1 MLTEFQVGESGIPKG
16 SKEKVIMHFLELAG
30 RHNWVPP
37 RGDETTSARQQEDS
51 DDSHDCN
58 STDSD
63 DSHDCN
69 STDSDDSNSSVQFE
83 LERIVSGP
91 CKSGPNKDKC
101 FIKWVGYDSD
111 DNTWEPPAHIS
122 SDDLREYENEMQNS
136 SDSDEDRTP
145 IANLCWVTNNL
156 EQTSYF
162 SPAVTNNYIIYM

>member
-1 MLTEFQVGESGIPKG
+1 MPHKAGQARTMLGRQAP
-16 SKEKVIMHFLELAG
+16 LAYCLG
-30 RHNWVPP
+30 PL
-37 RGDETTSARQQEDS
+37 GMRQQEDS
-51 DDSHDCN
+51 DDSHDY
-58 STDSD
+58 
-63 DSHDCN
+63 N

-91 CKSGPNKDKC
+91 CKSGPNKGKY

-145 IANLCWVTNNL
+145 IAKLVLGNK
-156 EQTSYF
+156 
-162 SPAVTNNYIIYM
+162 

>member
-1 MLTEFQVGESGIPKG
+1 MLTEFQVGESGIPKS

-51 DDSHDCN
+51 DHSHDY
-58 STDSD
+58 
-63 DSHDCN
+63 N
-69 STDSDDSNSSVQFE
+69 STDSDDSNSSIQFE

-91 CKSGPNKDKC
+91 CKSGPNKGKY

-145 IANLCWVTNNL
+145 IAKLVLGNK
-156 EQTSYF
+156 
-162 SPAVTNNYIIYM
+162 

>member
-1 MLTEFQVGESGIPKG
+1 
-16 SKEKVIMHFLELAG
+16 MHFLELAG

-51 DDSHDCN
+51 DDSHDY
-58 STDSD
+58 
-63 DSHDCN
+63 N

-91 CKSGPNKDKC
+91 CKSGPNKGKY

-145 IANLCWVTNNL
+145 IAKLVLGNK
-156 EQTSYF
+156 
-162 SPAVTNNYIIYM
+162 